1 VSPGRHAR
9 KRAVPSTAIGAAAL
23 IVAASGAGIAIARA
37 GSSTADT
44 PTAAQT
50 TSQLLLDEH
59 FTGPNGLITNEYAS
73 EHPGAGTESPTWI
86 VTSGSLFR
94 RDGMGW
100 SGAPDTAAPGPTSS
114 SGTNSDVFRM
124 VTRRDAFG
132 NVRVTV
138 AFQVVRF
145 DDRGPRDSF
154 DGLHVFVRY
163 RSPQSLLVVSV
174 CRRDNV
180 AAVKKKVEGGETN
193 GGTYYTLAQAG
204 SACSVGS
211 WHTADVDVRD
221 VGSGVQVGLTVDGRH
236 VLTAHDDGTGGPP
249 MQGVGRVGIRAD
261 YVEFLL
267 RRFTVARL

>member
-1 VSPGRHAR
+1 V
-9 KRAVPSTAIGAAAL
+9 
-23 IVAASGAGIAIARA
+23 AIARS
-37 GSSTADT
+37 GDSSADS
-44 PTAAQT
+44 PAAARVST
-50 TSQLLLDEH
+50 HATLLDDR
-59 FTGPNGLITNEYAS
+59 FSGPDGLITNEYAS
-73 EHPGAGTESPTWI
+73 EHAGAGTASPTWT

-94 RDGMGW
+94 RGGTGW
-100 SGAPDTAAPGPTSS
+100 SGVPDTVAPGPTSA

-124 VTRRDAFG
+124 VTRRDDFA
-132 NVRVTV
+132 NVRVSV
-138 AFQVVRF
+138 AFQVARF

-174 CRRDNV
+174 CRRDNI
-180 AAVKKKVEGGETN
+180 AAVKKKVEGGDTN

-204 SACSVGS
+204 SACAVGQ

-221 VGSGVQVGLTVDGRH
+221 VGSGVQIDLTVDGRH

-249 MQGVGRVGIRAD
+249 MQGAGRVGIRAD

-267 RRFTVARL
+267 RRFPVSQL